1 MIPTNNHP
9 KAHSTVRRVIF
20 SLIGGMFMLL
30 GFASSASA
38 GTLMLSPT
46 SGAFTVGSTFDV
58 QILLDTEGK
67 SVNALDVDLR
77 FPPDKLQLV
86 TPKTNLSVISVW
98 TSQPQ
103 FNNVTGQVRLQGG
116 IPRGINVNNALVATL
131 TFRVKAVGT
140 AIVRFSTDNSKVLLN
155 DGQGTNDLR
164 HQEDALY
171 TLILPP
177 PAGPQVVSETH
188 PNQAVWYSNTSA
200 ILSWAS
206 LNNEEVQNYSYIFN
220 EDPVTTPDDSGDGKR
235 NQIVYKNITDGRHYF
250 HIKALR
256 DGVWGGVTHFAIS
269 IDSEPPAQ
277 FPITILPAARTSV
290 RDPIIKFSTTDADS
304 GVDHY
309 ELKIVPLQPQTTDG
323 AKSDDQSLFIEADSP
338 YVAQKL
344 NPGAY
349 DVFVRAYDKAG
360 NYQEVIKR
368 LNISDAVVG
377 FTSEDGLIIGSFAIP
392 WALSIILLLLLIA
405 LLVYGVMH
413 YKHKHDTLEAKRATR
428 ELPDQIRS
436 QLEELKRYKSK
447 YGTVA
452 IAFAFVGLSLLSLV
466 AGGRVYAAD
475 DKAGTVELAPPYV
488 TTISKNVSN
497 NEIFYIGGKTENK
510 DTAVTIFSQNLS
522 TGETTSYEVTSDK
535 KGEWFYRH
543 NTFLSPGKY
552 ILWTQARLGDIS
564 SPPSSQIEMNVARAA
579 IVFGV
584 TRVSYESLYLAVV
597 SILVL
602 VVVGL
607 LILMLYH
614 AVRAKRKHKVVLKE
628 VNEAQEA
635 LRRGF
640 AVLRRD
646 IEREIEMLKR
656 DRVSKDPTQ
665 EERSR
670 EEELRRDLKDIEDR
684 IGREIWD
691 IEKLEMSP
699 S

>member
-1 MIPTNNHP
+1 
-9 KAHSTVRRVIF
+9 
-20 SLIGGMFMLL
+20 
-30 GFASSASA
+30 
-38 GTLMLSPT
+38 MLSPT

-58 QILLDTEGK
+58 QILLNTEGK

-103 FNNVTGQVRLQGG
+103 FNNATGQVRLQGG

-131 TFRVKAVGT
+131 TFRVRSVGT

-188 PNQAVWYSNTSA
+188 PNQGIWYANPSA
-200 ILSWAS
+200 ILSWANS
-206 LNNEEVQNYSYIFN
+206 EEVQNYSYIFN
-220 EDPVTTPDDSGDGKR
+220 EDPVTVPDDSGDGKR
-235 NQIVYKNITDGRHYF
+235 GQIVYKNIPDGRHYF

-256 DGVWGGVTHFAIS
+256 DGVWGGVTHFAVS

-277 FPITILPAARTSV
+277 FPISILPAARTST
-290 RDPIIKFSTTDADS
+290 RDPIIKFGTTDQSS
-304 GVDHY
+304 GIDHY
-309 ELKIVPLQPQTTDG
+309 ELKIVPLQPQGTE
-323 AKSDDQSLFIEADSP
+323 KKDDQSLFIEVDSP
-338 YVAQKL
+338 YVAQKME
-344 NPGAY
+344 PGSY

-368 LNISDAVVG
+368 LTISDAVIG
-377 FTSEDGLIIGSFAIP
+377 FTSEDGLVVGSIALP
-392 WALSIILLLLLIA
+392 WTVTVLLLLVLIA
-405 LLVYGVMH
+405 LLAYGVV
-413 YKHKHDTLEAKRATR
+413 YFKRRHDHAEGRRVSK
-428 ELPDQIRS
+428 ELPDHIRS

-452 IAFAFVGLSLLSLV
+452 IAFAFVGLTILSLI
-466 AGGRVYAAD
+466 AGGKVYAAED
-475 DKAGTVELAPPYV
+475 RGGTVELAPPYV
-488 TTISKNVSN
+488 TTISRNVSN

-564 SPPSSQIEMNVARAA
+564 SPPSSQIEMTVARAA
-579 IVFGV
+579 LVFGV
-584 TRVSYESLYLAVV
+584 TRISYETLYLITVF
-597 SILVL
+597 ILIMIVI
-602 VVVGL
+602 GL
-607 LILMLYH
+607 FFLMVYH
-614 AVRAKRKHKVVLKE
+614 ALRARRKHKLVLKE
-628 VNEAQEA
+628 VGEAQESV
-635 LRRGF
+635 RRGF

-656 DRVSKDPTQ
+656 DRITKDPTQ
-665 EERSR
+665 EERQR

-684 IGREIWD
+684 IGHEIWD
-691 IEKLEMSP
+691 IEKLEMSAQ
-699 S
+699 

>member
-9 KAHSTVRRVIF
+9 KAHSTFRQFIF
-20 SLIGGMFMLL
+20 SLLGGLFLFFS
-30 GFASSASA
+30 FASSVSA
-38 GTLMLSPT
+38 GALILSPT

-77 FPPDKLQLV
+77 FPPDRIQLV
-86 TPKTNLSVISVW
+86 SPKTNLSIISVW
-98 TSQPQ
+98 TSQPK
-103 FNNVTGQVRLQGG
+103 FNNATGEVRLQGG
-116 IPRGINVNNALVATL
+116 IPKGINVNNALVATL
-131 TFRVKAVGT
+131 TFRVKSVGN
-140 AIVRFSTDNSKVLLN
+140 AIVRFSSDNSKILLN
-155 DGQGTNDLR
+155 DGQGTNDLS
-164 HQEDALY
+164 HQDTALY
-171 TLILPP
+171 LLTLPP
-177 PAGPQVVSETH
+177 PAGPIVVSETH
-188 PNQAVWYSNTSA
+188 PNQSLWYTNSSA
-200 ILSWAS
+200 ILSWGTS
-206 LNNEEVQNYSYIFN
+206 ELVQNFSYIFN
-220 EDPVTTPDDSGDGKR
+220 TDPVALPDDVGEGKR
-235 NQIVYKNITDGRHYF
+235 SQIIQKNIPDGRYYF
-250 HIKALR
+250 HIKSFR
-256 DGVWGGVTHFAIS
+256 DGAWGGVTHFAIN
-269 IDSEPPAQ
+269 IDTTPPAL
-277 FPITILPAARTSV
+277 FPIAILPAARTSV
-290 RDPIIKFSTTDADS
+290 REPIIKFSTTDESS

-309 ELKIVPLQPQTTDG
+309 ELKIVNLKPNTSEEKG
-323 AKSDDQSLFIEADSP
+323 NQSLFIEVESP
-338 YVAQKL
+338 YVSQRL
-344 NPGAY
+344 DPGVY

-413 YKHKHDTLEAKRATR
+413 YKRKHDTLEAKRATR

-510 DTAVTIFSQNLS
+510 DTAVTIFSQNIS

-670 EEELRRDLKDIEDR
+670 EEELRRDLKDIEDK

-691 IEKLEMSP
+691 IERLEVSAV
-699 S
+699 